1 MASDTQVLRPARLRD
16 PLTLTAGIVMAGV
29 LLTVLPHDLP
39 LPELVRQLLHW
50 TPFLAEGF
58 AMNVLISLWAMGL
71 GTVLGLVIA
80 VAELSPYRLLR
91 WPALSYVGIFRNA
104 PLLVLIF
111 AASYALPFEVKL
123 FGTYVQFP
131 DWVKAALGLMLP
143 ASAHIAEIF
152 RGAIQSIPHTQW
164 ESAASLGFGRGQTLR
179 WIILPQ
185 CLKRA
190 LPPWMNLY
198 STIAMGTS
206 LASLAGVNDLLHAAN
221 SASQSVHRTDFTI
234 AVFPLVLLCFFAYC
248 YPISRLTRRL
258 ERRFAVH

>member
-1 MASDTQVLRPARLRD
+1 MASESQLLRPARLRD
-16 PLTLTAGIVMAGV
+16 PLTITSGIVIAV
-29 LLTVLPHDLP
+29 ILLAVIPHDLP
-39 LPELVRQLLHW
+39 LPVVLAQLLHW
-50 TPFLAEGF
+50 GPFLAEGF
-58 AMNVLISLWAMGL
+58 GMNILISAWAMVA
-71 GTVLGLVIA
+71 GTLLGLLIA
-80 VAELSPYRLLR
+80 VAELSHRRIFR
-91 WPALSYVGIFRNA
+91 WPALTYVGVFRNA

-131 DWVKAALGLMLP
+131 DWVKATMGLTLP
-143 ASAHIAEIF
+143 ASAHLAEIF
-152 RGAIQSIPHTQW
+152 RGAIQSIAHAQW
-164 ESAASLGFGRGQTLR
+164 ESASALAFGRGQTLR

-198 STIAMGTS
+198 STITMGTS

-221 SASQSVHRTDFTI
+221 SASQTVQRIDFTI